1 MPIPDKIPDASEL
14 KVSTMVC
21 LCLLNVDINLDI
33 LSRFVRVYPVN
44 DDVITN
50 GDGGIVY
57 VEYFLLLPRGQYC
70 GKKSQVKKKELQIN
84 AKLRE
89 SLTNHKKY
97 HIKSIGDMSYQ
108 EPDPAKSKK
117 KRKKKKGKRQFE
129 NQATLIFHFKNG
141 RYVNIKVFHNGKIQM
156 TGVRS
161 VQEATWVVSR
171 LIEIIKETKIQ
182 HVEWKDVDK
191 NKSWYAKNQY
201 VYTKILENDKMIDKV
216 YRLVL
221 VDQVS
226 TWIEIPDETLYTFTL
241 GQPAVADATKI
252 KMTDYQ
258 TVMINSNYSLKFN
271 IDRAK
276 LQEILKKKYKIYS
289 TFESTYQ
296 AVKSYFYFS
305 KDKTKDISTQD
316 GVCKCDVPCFIY
328 KELKKKSPI
337 PCSQVTI
344 AVFRTGSVIIT
355 GGSTMEQTKRAY
367 DFINGV
373 VHDNFKMIYQESDLE
388 KESDKN
394 ELNKNESDPISKLKR
409 LMIERANEN
418 RRRVVHKKKTEP
430 KTIPV
435 TGAKR
440 GRKPKIRYVNAYDII
455 DSPYANAEDYNN
467 TDVDVHRR

>member
-1 MPIPDKIPDASEL
+1 MSIPDKIPEASEL

-44 DDVITN
+44 DDVITK
-50 GDGGIVY
+50 GEGGIVY

-70 GKKSQVKKKELQIN
+70 GKKSQIKKKELQIN
-84 AKLRE
+84 AKLRV
-89 SLTNHKKY
+89 SLTNDKKY

-108 EPDPAKSKK
+108 EPDPSKSKK

-171 LIEIIKETKIQ
+171 LIEIIKETKVQ
-182 HVEWKDVDK
+182 HVEWKDVEK
-191 NKSWYAKNQY
+191 NKSWLAKNQY
-201 VYTKILENDKMIDKV
+201 VYTKILEDNKMVDKV

-221 VDQVS
+221 IDQVS
-226 TWIEIPDETLYTFTL
+226 TWIEIPDETLDKL
-241 GQPAVADATKI
+241 KLNQPAVLDTTKM

-258 TVMINSNYSLKFN
+258 TVMINSNYSLKCN

-305 KDKTKDISTQD
+305 KDKSKDINTQN
-316 GVCKCDVPCFIY
+316 GVCKCEVPCFIL
-328 KELKKKSPI
+328 KELKKKTPM

-355 GGSTMEQTKRAY
+355 GGSTIEQTKRAY
-367 DFINGV
+367 DFINSV
-373 VHDNFKMIYQESDLE
+373 VHDNFKLIYQASDLE
-388 KESDKN
+388 KDHDKN
-394 ELNKNESDPISKLKR
+394 ISNKNDSDPMIKLKK

-418 RRRVVHKKKTEP
+418 RRRVIHKKKAEP
-430 KTIPV
+430 KPISTS
-435 TGAKR
+435 GAKR
-440 GRKPKIRYVNAYDII
+440 GRKPKLRYINAFDII
-455 DSPYANAEDYNN
+455 DTPYTKDYIIPI
-467 TDVDVHRR
+467 DI